1 MPKNKN
7 TSDGETLVG
16 IVTPVQWDQDDR
28 VSAVA
33 LSATDD
39 EAYWIENGDKF
50 LKLISSQIEA
60 VGRIRRDRK
69 QSRSISIKR
78 YRIIDDES
86 L

>member
-7 TSDGETLVG
+7 NSENETLVG

-28 VSAVA
+28 VSAVV

-39 EAYWIENGDKF
+39 EAYLIENGEKF
-50 LKLISSQIEA
+50 LDLISSHIEA

-69 QSRSISIKR
+69 QSRSIFIKR
-78 YRIIDDES
+78 YHIVEDY
-86 L
+86 